1 MEEVRV
7 DMLLSVLCS
16 SDSVSDSIH
25 LSIVNLAFVR
35 ALACS
40 EELMRTGSGAF

>member
-7 DMLLSVLCS
+7 DMLLPVLCS

-25 LSIVNLAFVR
+25 LSIVNLACVR
-35 ALACS
+35 AMAS
-40 EELMRTGSGAF
+40 GKFMRTGSGAF